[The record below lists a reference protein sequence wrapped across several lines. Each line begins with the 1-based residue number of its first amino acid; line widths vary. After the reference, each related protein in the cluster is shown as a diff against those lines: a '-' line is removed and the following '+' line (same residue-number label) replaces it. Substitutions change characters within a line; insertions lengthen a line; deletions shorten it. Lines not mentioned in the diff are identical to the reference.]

1 MDFGLSQ
8 DAMGGDFFLVY
19 PEGIRTSMPNFSFLL
34 IFSRSQSK
42 STVLLRHKFCAK

>member
-19 PEGIRTSMPNFSFLL
+19 PEGIRN
-34 IFSRSQSK
+34 IY
-42 STVLLRHKFCAK
+42 AKL